1 MSKTPTKPKLHGVRL
16 LTSPGVT
23 EGSVWGIPKVRA
35 ILVRRTAVDL
45 QVDKSAY
52 FTSDRTAIHATMWD
66 GFAFP
71 HPAAI
76 QKIALEDGSP
86 EPLRPLDCR

>member
-45 QVDKSAY
+45 QVDKSAHRDPRDDVGRVRVPAPGCD
-52 FTSDRTAIHATMWD
+52 SEDRPR
-66 GFAFP
+66 GR
-71 HPAAI
+71 
-76 QKIALEDGSP
+76 IA
-86 EPLRPLDCR
+86 